1 MSRSRSNHEPR
12 PRNRGIGNRPKLW
25 LEITTVVLES
35 TDPRGKGRAKL
46 QRFSDGSLRI
56 LLLEQM
62 GRAATHGYM
71 VAYGSMRCDDENITL
86 VTMDEEHYVIPVAD
100 HNAASEKAAW
110 DAVLFGTGK

>member
-56 LLLEQM
+56 LLLDQM
-62 GRAATHGYM
+62 GRAATHGYD
-71 VAYGSMRCDDENITL
+71 VCVFGETIEYVLLTTTGETSEAYL
-86 VTMDEEHYVIPVAD
+86 VPAT
-100 HNAASEKAAW
+100 AW
-110 DAVLFGTGK
+110 DAVLCGTGERAP

>member
-46 QRFSDGSLRI
+46 QRFSDGGLRI

-62 GRAATHGYM
+62 GRAATHGYI
-71 VAYGSMRCDDENITL
+71 VGYQQMRCDDENITL
-86 VTMDEEHYVIPVAD
+86 FAGEERYVIPYAD
-100 HNAASEKAAW
+100 CKAASEMEAYKEHQ
-110 DAVLFGTGK
+110 KRRIQ